1 MDMASN
7 GLFWRFW
14 SYIVSEIQN
23 EKTASS
29 RPSLLLGVRPRGPLE
44 VDPAMG
50 WLSSSSPSSLK
61 PTWLDHTILP
71 LYGRAVC
78 SAMLYYRSKVFVLDG
93 GFRSRRWQI
102 DEEYHLMEFVLEWGV
117 SLKAIENYC
126 LLDGVRTQRSIA

>member
-29 RPSLLLGVRPRGPLE
+29 RPSLLLGVGPRGPLE

-61 PTWLDHTILP
+61 PTWLDLP
-71 LYGRAVC
+71 SYHC
-78 SAMLYYRSKVFVLDG
+78 MEEPFVLPCCTIA
-93 GFRSRRWQI
+93 RRCS
-102 DEEYHLMEFVLEWGV
+102 YLMEDSAQG
-117 SLKAIENYC
+117 
-126 LLDGVRTQRSIA
+126 DGKYMKNIT

>member
-29 RPSLLLGVRPRGPLE
+29 RPSLLLGVGPRGPLE

-61 PTWLDHTILP
+61 PTWLDRTILP

-78 SAMLYYRSKVFVLDG
+78 STIARRCSYSMEDSAQGDG
-93 GFRSRRWQI
+93 KYMKNI
-102 DEEYHLMEFVLEWGV
+102 
-117 SLKAIENYC
+117 
-126 LLDGVRTQRSIA
+126 T